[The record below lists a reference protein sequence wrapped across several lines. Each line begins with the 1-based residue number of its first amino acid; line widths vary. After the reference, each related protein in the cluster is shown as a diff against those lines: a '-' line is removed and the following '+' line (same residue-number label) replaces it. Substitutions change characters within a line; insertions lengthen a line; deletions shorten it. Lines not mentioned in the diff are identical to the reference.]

1 MGNQQSMPSAA
12 NKTILEG
19 TDKKTLLKK
28 LDIIA
33 ANYIT
38 DLHLNDYEK
47 FKDQDKCNEL
57 VVLTADKFTN
67 NLKFLDIVYLKQR
80 TEKGSDIS
88 YTEEKKGKAYASTK
102 VLYGKK
108 SKLVDADEKN
118 SYKKRRLCN
127 GIAKFYV
134 KIAQIYAAV
143 VKALNPQLKF
153 KDKSGSLSS
162 FDMSETGSLI
172 MERSEKDKIF
182 ERVEFS
188 ICGKM
193 REQLSSDT
201 SLKVD
206 EQKNISIKPEF
217 CKITSHLKDEAGI
230 IELEELFRDNYD
242 YDTGEYKLPNDPN
255 SMKQYMNIYKKFVK
269 IFTGKEYIGEE
280 TPSVLPLFSKIV
292 LSDFETCKNVDYT
305 EDRTK
310 FIKPYKFSEPSISEN
325 TETYVK
331 DKITSFYEDE
341 YLLFVKYAKVLK
353 NFLIKLNED
362 EIKVLSILN
371 SLFVFI
377 EKDED
382 VGNDI
387 KEKKESVMIH
397 PDLTDEKLNKVAI
410 DARDKILDL
419 YLNCKESQ
427 TELHGI
433 YRDILIIRSSIKTL
447 KK

>member
-134 KIAQIYAAV
+134 
-143 VKALNPQLKF
+143 
-153 KDKSGSLSS
+153 
-162 FDMSETGSLI
+162 
-172 MERSEKDKIF
+172 
-182 ERVEFS
+182 
-188 ICGKM
+188 
-193 REQLSSDT
+193 
-201 SLKVD
+201 
-206 EQKNISIKPEF
+206 
-217 CKITSHLKDEAGI
+217 
-230 IELEELFRDNYD
+230 
-242 YDTGEYKLPNDPN
+242 
-255 SMKQYMNIYKKFVK
+255 
-269 IFTGKEYIGEE
+269 
-280 TPSVLPLFSKIV
+280 
-292 LSDFETCKNVDYT
+292 
-305 EDRTK
+305 
-310 FIKPYKFSEPSISEN
+310 
-325 TETYVK
+325 
-331 DKITSFYEDE
+331 
-341 YLLFVKYAKVLK
+341 
-353 NFLIKLNED
+353 
-362 EIKVLSILN
+362 
-371 SLFVFI
+371 
-377 EKDED
+377 
-382 VGNDI
+382 
-387 KEKKESVMIH
+387 
-397 PDLTDEKLNKVAI
+397 
-410 DARDKILDL
+410 
-419 YLNCKESQ
+419 
-427 TELHGI
+427 
-433 YRDILIIRSSIKTL
+433 
-447 KK
+447 